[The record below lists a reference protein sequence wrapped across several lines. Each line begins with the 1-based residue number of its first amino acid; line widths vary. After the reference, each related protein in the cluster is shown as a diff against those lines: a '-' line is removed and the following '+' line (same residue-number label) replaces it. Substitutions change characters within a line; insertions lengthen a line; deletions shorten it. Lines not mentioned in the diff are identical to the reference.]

1 MKKDAVSNFGFSNI
15 CGTFEKSI
23 LVNGGYIIKINP
35 MANGI
40 LVVPEEKELIKSD
53 ELGIKYPILTPISIA
68 KNIHNVKN
76 RSKNPNLFFMMM
88 YVISLSYFFICEK
101 T

>member
-1 MKKDAVSNFGFSNI
+1 MKKEAVNNFGFSNI

-23 LVNGGYIIKINP
+23 LVKGGYIIKINP

-53 ELGIKYPILTPISIA
+53 ELGIKYPILKPTSIA

-76 RSKNPNLFFMMM
+76 RSKNPNLFFILNWYTIM
-88 YVISLSYFFICEK
+88 LFF
-101 T
+101 